1 MGRGG
6 KTTSKMKDKHFDEM
20 YEIAGQ
26 HFEHEE
32 AREAWALLKIG
43 GRGGMEEAA
52 ELLGMQAQHKKYM
65 DAFLEFVSREQSLQA
80 VRLQDMVKQHYCGLL
95 EERFGKK
102 PA

>member
-1 MGRGG
+1 MLEKRD
-6 KTTSKMKDKHFDEM
+6 DKIHKAAELL
-20 YEIAGQ
+20 
-26 HFEHEE
+26 FEHEE

-52 ELLGMQAQHKKYM
+52 ELLGMQAEHKKYK
-65 DAFLEFVSREQSLQA
+65 DAFLEFVSRKQSLHA
-80 VRLQDMVKQHYCGLL
+80 VRLQEMVKQHYCDLL